1 MAPPGVRLSMIL
13 RYFVHVGKVWP
24 GASGVLIFFDTLLGV
39 CENCPRTVEEGR
51 VGDWPLRLM
60 SFGGLLVMLAMALA
74 LSENRRR
81 ISLRVVLTGLGLQLV
96 LAVLVFL
103 TGIGSALF
111 AATDR
116 AFAFF
121 MAASNEGAGFLFGK
135 LTTDYTLGA
144 VVAFQVLPIVIFF
157 SALAGIF
164 YHFGVTQWVVRAM
177 ARAMQKVMDVSGAES
192 LASALFV
199 FFGIES
205 TTAIAHYIRRM
216 TRSELF
222 TLMTAF
228 MATIAGTVMG
238 AYVSFGAA
246 PGHLLTA
253 SLMSAPAA
261 IVIAKML
268 VPETGQPL
276 TRGRVRFDPP
286 RESVNV
292 IDAAAN
298 GAGQGLRLA
307 VTIGAMLIAFV
318 GLVHL
323 VNLIVGGVSGLWM
336 AEPLSLQRLLGWAF
350 SPAAVVMGVPWED
363 AYEVGQ
369 LLGTKTILNEFLA
382 YRQMQ
387 PLAAD
392 GVIGPRSVTIATY
405 ALCGFANFGSV
416 AILVG
421 GLGMIDP
428 ERKGL
433 FARLGVWALISGTL
447 AAFMTAC
454 YAGMLA

>member
-1 MAPPGVRLSMIL
+1 MS
-13 RYFVHVGKVWP
+13 
-24 GASGVLIFFDTLLGV
+24 
-39 CENCPRTVEEGR
+39 
-51 VGDWPLRLM
+51 DWPLRLM
-60 SFGGLLVMLAMALA
+60 SFGGLLVMLAIAFA

-96 LAVLVFL
+96 LAVVIFL
-103 TGIGSALF
+103 TRIGSALF
-111 AATDR
+111 TATDR

-121 MAASNEGAGFLFGK
+121 LAASNEGAGFLFGR
-135 LTTDYTLGA
+135 LTTDPSLGA
-144 VVAFQVLPIVIFF
+144 IVAFQVLPIVIFF
-157 SALAGIF
+157 SALAGILH
-164 YHFGVTQWVVRAM
+164 HFGITQLVVRAM
-177 ARAMQKVMDVSGAES
+177 ARLMQKVMNISGAES

-205 TTAIAHYIRRM
+205 TTAIGHYIRRM

-238 AYVSFGAA
+238 EYVSFGAS

-261 IVIAKML
+261 IVIAKIL
-268 VPETGQPL
+268 IPETEQPL

-318 GLVHL
+318 GLIHL
-323 VNLIVGGVSGLWM
+323 VNLILGGASGLWLDE
-336 AEPLSLQRLLGWAF
+336 ALTLQGLLGWAF
-350 SPAAVVMGVPWED
+350 SPVAFVMGVPWED
-363 AYEVGQ
+363 AHEVGQ

-382 YRQMQ
+382 YEQMQ
-387 PLAAD
+387 PLVAE
-392 GVIGPRSVTIATY
+392 GVIGGRSVTIATY

-421 GLGMIDP
+421 GLGMIDRD
-428 ERKGL
+428 RKGL
-433 FARLGVWALISGTL
+433 FARLGIWALVSGTL

>member
-1 MAPPGVRLSMIL
+1 
-13 RYFVHVGKVWP
+13 
-24 GASGVLIFFDTLLGV
+24 
-39 CENCPRTVEEGR
+39 
-51 VGDWPLRLM
+51 M
-60 SFGGLLVMLAMALA
+60 SFAGLLVMLAVAFA

-103 TGIGSALF
+103 TGAGNALF
-111 AATDR
+111 AATDK

-121 MAASNEGAGFLFGK
+121 MAASNEGAGFLFGR

-157 SALAGIF
+157 SSLAGIL
-164 YHFGVTQWVVRAM
+164 YHFGVTQLVVRAM
-177 ARAMQKVMDVSGAES
+177 ARIMQKIMNTSGAES

-199 FFGIES
+199 FFGIEA

-261 IVIAKML
+261 IVIAKIL
-268 VPETGQPL
+268 VPEIERPL

-298 GAGQGLRLA
+298 GAAQGLRLA

-318 GLVHL
+318 GLIHL
-323 VNLIVGGVSGLWM
+323 VNLILGGVSGLWL
-336 AEPLSLQRLLGWAF
+336 AEPLTLQRLLGWAF

-382 YRQMQ
+382 YEQMQ

-392 GVIGPRSVTIATY
+392 GVIGVRSVTIATY

-428 ERKGL
+428 DRKGL

>member
-1 MAPPGVRLSMIL
+1 M
-13 RYFVHVGKVWP
+13 
-24 GASGVLIFFDTLLGV
+24 
-39 CENCPRTVEEGR
+39 
-51 VGDWPLRLM
+51 GDWPLRLM
-60 SFGGLLVMLAMALA
+60 SFGGLLVMLAVAFG

-96 LAVLVFL
+96 LAVLIFL
-103 TGIGSALF
+103 TGIGSGLF
-111 AATDR
+111 AVTDR
-116 AFAFF
+116 AFGFF
-121 MAASNEGAGFLFGK
+121 MAASNEGARFLFGR
-135 LTTDYTLGA
+135 LTTDDGLGA

-157 SALAGIF
+157 SALAGVL
-164 YHFGVTQWVVRAM
+164 YHLGVTQLVVRAM
-177 ARAMQKVMDVSGAES
+177 ARLMQRVMDISGAES

-205 TTAIAHYIRRM
+205 TTAIAHYIRKM

-238 AYVSFGAA
+238 AYVRFGAA

-261 IVIAKML
+261 IVIAKIL
-268 VPETGQPL
+268 IPETEQPL
-276 TRGRVRFDPP
+276 THGRVRFDPP
-286 RESVNV
+286 RESVNLL
-292 IDAAAN
+292 DAASN
-298 GAGQGLRLA
+298 GAAQGLRLA

-318 GLVHL
+318 GLIHL
-323 VNLIVGGVSGLWM
+323 VNLILGGVSGLWLD
-336 AEPLSLQRLLGWAF
+336 EPLTLQRLLGWVF
-350 SPAAVVMGVPWED
+350 SPVAFVMGVPWED

-382 YRQMQ
+382 YQQMQ

-392 GVIGPRSVTIATY
+392 GVIGGRSVTIATY

-421 GLGMIDP
+421 GLGMIDR

-433 FARLGVWALISGTL
+433 FARLGIRALVAGTL

-454 YAGMLA
+454 SAGMLA

>member
-1 MAPPGVRLSMIL
+1 MS
-13 RYFVHVGKVWP
+13 
-24 GASGVLIFFDTLLGV
+24 
-39 CENCPRTVEEGR
+39 E
-51 VGDWPLRLM
+51 WPLRLM
-60 SFGGLLVMLAMALA
+60 SFAGLLVMLAVAFA

-81 ISLRVVLTGLGLQLV
+81 ISRRVVLTGLGLQLV

-103 TGIGSALF
+103 TGAGNALF
-111 AATDR
+111 AATDK

-121 MAASNEGAGFLFGK
+121 MAASNEGAGFLFGR

-157 SALAGIF
+157 SSLAGIL
-164 YHFGVTQWVVRAM
+164 YHFGVTQFVVRAM
-177 ARAMQKVMDVSGAES
+177 ARIMQKIMNISGAES

-261 IVIAKML
+261 IVIAKIL
-268 VPETGQPL
+268 VPETERPL

-298 GAGQGLRLA
+298 GAAQGLRLA

-318 GLVHL
+318 GLIHL
-323 VNLIVGGVSGLWM
+323 VNLILGGVSGLWL

-382 YRQMQ
+382 YEQMQ

-392 GVIGPRSVTIATY
+392 GVIGPRSVAIATY

-428 ERKGL
+428 DRKGL
-433 FARLGVWALISGTL
+433 FARLGLWALIAGTL

>member
-1 MAPPGVRLSMIL
+1 M
-13 RYFVHVGKVWP
+13 
-24 GASGVLIFFDTLLGV
+24 
-39 CENCPRTVEEGR
+39 
-51 VGDWPLRLM
+51 GDWPLRLM
-60 SFGGLLVMLAMALA
+60 SFGGLLVMLATALA

-268 VPETGQPL
+268 VPETEQPL

>member
-1 MAPPGVRLSMIL
+1 MS
-13 RYFVHVGKVWP
+13 
-24 GASGVLIFFDTLLGV
+24 
-39 CENCPRTVEEGR
+39 E
-51 VGDWPLRLM
+51 WPLRLM
-60 SFGGLLVMLAMALA
+60 SFAGLLVMLAIAVA

-96 LAVLVFL
+96 LAVVIFL
-103 TGIGSALF
+103 TKMGSALF
-111 AATDR
+111 AATDK

-121 MAASNEGAGFLFGK
+121 MAASNEGAGFLFGR
-135 LTTDYTLGA
+135 LTTDYSLGA

-157 SALAGIF
+157 SSLAGIL
-164 YHFGVTQWVVRAM
+164 YHFGVTQLVVRAM
-177 ARAMQKVMDVSGAES
+177 ARIMQKIMDISGAES

-205 TTAIAHYIRRM
+205 TTAIGHYIRRM

-261 IVIAKML
+261 IVIAKIL
-268 VPETGQPL
+268 VPETERPL

-298 GAGQGLRLA
+298 GAAQGLRLA

-318 GLVHL
+318 GLIHL
-323 VNLIVGGVSGLWM
+323 VNLVVGGASGLWL
-336 AEPLSLQRLLGWAF
+336 AEPLTLQRLLGWAF

-382 YRQMQ
+382 YEQMQ
-387 PLAAD
+387 PLAAA

-421 GLGMIDP
+421 GLGLIDP

-433 FARLGVWALISGTL
+433 FARLGVWALIAGTL

>member
-1 MAPPGVRLSMIL
+1 M
-13 RYFVHVGKVWP
+13 
-24 GASGVLIFFDTLLGV
+24 
-39 CENCPRTVEEGR
+39 
-51 VGDWPLRLM
+51 GDWPLRLM
-60 SFGGLLVMLAMALA
+60 SFGGLLVMLAVAFG

-96 LAVLVFL
+96 LAVLIFL
-103 TGIGSALF
+103 TGIGSGLF
-111 AATDR
+111 AVADR
-116 AFAFF
+116 AFGFF
-121 MAASNEGAGFLFGK
+121 MAASNEGARFLFGR
-135 LTTDYTLGA
+135 LTTDGGLGA

-157 SALAGIF
+157 SALAGVL
-164 YHFGVTQWVVRAM
+164 YHLGVTQLVVRAM
-177 ARAMQKVMDVSGAES
+177 ARLMQRVMDISGAES

-205 TTAIAHYIRRM
+205 TTAIAHYIRKM

-238 AYVSFGAA
+238 AYVRFGAA

-261 IVIAKML
+261 IVIAKIL
-268 VPETGQPL
+268 IPETEQPL
-276 TRGRVRFDPP
+276 THGRVRFDPP
-286 RESVNV
+286 RDSVNLL
-292 IDAAAN
+292 DAASN
-298 GAGQGLRLA
+298 GAAQGLRLA

-318 GLVHL
+318 GLIHL
-323 VNLIVGGVSGLWM
+323 VNLILGGVSGLWL
-336 AEPLSLQRLLGWAF
+336 AEPLTLQRLLGWVF
-350 SPAAVVMGVPWED
+350 SPVAFVMGVPWED

-382 YRQMQ
+382 YQQMQ

-392 GVIGPRSVTIATY
+392 GVIGGRSVTIATY

-421 GLGMIDP
+421 GLGMIDR

-433 FARLGVWALISGTL
+433 FARLGIRALVAGTL

>member
-1 MAPPGVRLSMIL
+1 MS
-13 RYFVHVGKVWP
+13 
-24 GASGVLIFFDTLLGV
+24 
-39 CENCPRTVEEGR
+39 
-51 VGDWPLRLM
+51 DWPLRLL
-60 SFGGLLVMLAMALA
+60 SFGGLLVMLAIALA

-96 LAVLVFL
+96 LAVVIFL
-103 TGIGSALF
+103 TRIGSALF
-111 AATDR
+111 TATDR

-121 MAASNEGAGFLFGK
+121 LAASNEGAGFLFGR
-135 LTTDYTLGA
+135 LTTDYGLGA

-157 SALAGIF
+157 SALAGILH
-164 YHFGVTQWVVRAM
+164 HFGITQLVVRAM
-177 ARAMQKVMDVSGAES
+177 ARLMQKVMNISGVES

-205 TTAIAHYIRRM
+205 TTAIGHYIRRM

-238 AYVSFGAA
+238 AYVSFGAS

-261 IVIAKML
+261 IVIAKIL
-268 VPETGQPL
+268 IPETEQPL

-286 RESVNV
+286 RDSVNA

-318 GLVHL
+318 GLIHL
-323 VNLIVGGVSGLWM
+323 VNLVLGAASGLLLD
-336 AEPLSLQRLLGWAF
+336 EPLTLQGLLGWAF
-350 SPAAVVMGVPWED
+350 SPVAFVMGVPWED
-363 AYEVGQ
+363 AQEVGQ

-382 YRQMQ
+382 YEQMQ
-387 PLAAD
+387 PLAAE
-392 GVIGPRSVTIATY
+392 GVIGERSVTIATY

-433 FARLGVWALISGTL
+433 FARLGIWALVSGTL

>member
-1 MAPPGVRLSMIL
+1 VS
-13 RYFVHVGKVWP
+13 
-24 GASGVLIFFDTLLGV
+24 
-39 CENCPRTVEEGR
+39 E
-51 VGDWPLRLM
+51 WPLRLM
-60 SFGGLLVMLAMALA
+60 SFAGLLVMLAIAVA

-96 LAVLVFL
+96 LAVVIFL
-103 TGIGSALF
+103 TKMGSALF
-111 AATDR
+111 AATDK

-121 MAASNEGAGFLFGK
+121 MAASNEGAGFLFGR
-135 LTTDYTLGA
+135 LTTDYSLGA

-157 SALAGIF
+157 SSLAGIL
-164 YHFGVTQWVVRAM
+164 YHFGVTQLVVRAM
-177 ARAMQKVMDVSGAES
+177 ARIMQKIMDISGAES

-261 IVIAKML
+261 IVIAKIL
-268 VPETGQPL
+268 VPETERPL

-298 GAGQGLRLA
+298 GAAQGLRLA

-318 GLVHL
+318 GLIHL
-323 VNLIVGGVSGLWM
+323 VNLVVGGASGLWL
-336 AEPLSLQRLLGWAF
+336 AEPLTLQRLLGWAF

-382 YRQMQ
+382 YEQMQ
-387 PLAAD
+387 PLAAA

-421 GLGMIDP
+421 GLGLIDP

-433 FARLGVWALISGTL
+433 FARLGVWALIAGTL

>member
-1 MAPPGVRLSMIL
+1 MS
-13 RYFVHVGKVWP
+13 
-24 GASGVLIFFDTLLGV
+24 
-39 CENCPRTVEEGR
+39 N
-51 VGDWPLRLM
+51 WPLRLM
-60 SFGGLLVMLAMALA
+60 SVGGLLVMLAVAFA

-81 ISLRVVLTGLGLQLV
+81 ISLRVVLTGLGLQLA
-96 LAVLVFL
+96 LALVIFL
-103 TGIGSALF
+103 THIGSVLF
-111 AATDR
+111 GAADR

-121 MAASNEGAGFLFGK
+121 MAASNEGARFLFGK
-135 LTTDYTLGA
+135 LTTDQALGA
-144 VVAFQVLPIVIFF
+144 VVAFQVLPLVIFF
-157 SALAGIF
+157 SALAGIL
-164 YHFGVTQWVVRAM
+164 YHLGVTQLVVRAM
-177 ARAMQKVMDVSGAES
+177 ARIMQKVMNLSGAES

-261 IVIAKML
+261 VVIAKIL
-268 VPETGQPL
+268 IPETEQPL

-286 RESVNV
+286 RESVNLL
-292 IDAAAN
+292 DAAAN

-318 GLVHL
+318 GLIHL
-323 VNLIVGGVSGLWM
+323 LNLILGAISGLWM
-336 AEPLSLQRLLGWAF
+336 AEPLTLQRLLGWAF
-350 SPAAVVMGVPWED
+350 SPAAFVLGVPWDD

-382 YRQMQ
+382 YREMQ
-387 PLAAD
+387 PLAAG
-392 GVIGPRSVTIATY
+392 GVISRRSVTIATY

-421 GLGMIDP
+421 GLGMIDR

-433 FARLGVWALISGTL
+433 FARLGLWALVSGTL

>member
-1 MAPPGVRLSMIL
+1 M
-13 RYFVHVGKVWP
+13 H
-24 GASGVLIFFDTLLGV
+24 
-39 CENCPRTVEEGR
+39 
-51 VGDWPLRLM
+51 DWSLRLM
-60 SFGGLLVMLAMALA
+60 SFVGLCVMLAVALA

-81 ISLRVVLTGLGLQLV
+81 ISRRLVLTGLGLQLV
-96 LAVLVFL
+96 LAGVIFL
-103 TGIGSALF
+103 TGIGDALF
-111 AATDR
+111 AGAER

-121 MAASNEGAGFLFGK
+121 TAASNEGAGFLFGK
-135 LTTDYTLGA
+135 LTTDYGLGA

-157 SALAGIF
+157 SSLAAVL
-164 YHFGVTQWVVRAM
+164 YHFGVTQWVVRGM
-177 ARAMQKVMDVSGAES
+177 ARVMQRAMNASGAES
-192 LASALFV
+192 LACALFV

-205 TTAIAHYIRRM
+205 TTAIAEYIRRM
-216 TRSELF
+216 TRSEVF

-238 AYVSFGAA
+238 AYVSFGAS
-246 PGHLLTA
+246 PGHLLAA

-261 IVIAKML
+261 IVIAKIM
-268 VPETGQPL
+268 VPEMEEPL
-276 TRGRVRFDPP
+276 TRGRVHFDPP
-286 RESVNV
+286 RESVNL
-292 IDAAAN
+292 IDAAAR

-307 VTIGAMLIAFV
+307 ATIGAMLIAFV

-323 VNLIVGGVSGLWM
+323 ANLVLGAASGLVL
-336 AEPLSLQRLLGWAF
+336 AEPLSLQRIMGWAF
-350 SPAAVVMGVPWED
+350 SPVALVMGVPWED
-363 AYEVGQ
+363 AQAVGR

-382 YRQMQ
+382 YQQMQ
-387 PLAAD
+387 PLAAE
-392 GVIGPRSVTIATY
+392 GAIGTRSVTIATY

-421 GLGMIDP
+421 GLGLLDP

-433 FARLGVWALISGTL
+433 FARLGLWALVSGTL

>member
-1 MAPPGVRLSMIL
+1 MS
-13 RYFVHVGKVWP
+13 
-24 GASGVLIFFDTLLGV
+24 
-39 CENCPRTVEEGR
+39 E
-51 VGDWPLRLM
+51 WPLRLM
-60 SFGGLLVMLAMALA
+60 SFAGLLVMLAVAFA

-96 LAVLVFL
+96 LAALVFL
-103 TGIGSALF
+103 TGAGNALF
-111 AATDR
+111 VATDK

-121 MAASNEGAGFLFGK
+121 MAASNEGAGFLFGR

-157 SALAGIF
+157 SSLAAILH
-164 YHFGVTQWVVRAM
+164 HFGVTQFVVRAM
-177 ARAMQKVMDVSGAES
+177 ARIMQKIMNTSGAES

-205 TTAIAHYIRRM
+205 TTAIGHYIRRM

-261 IVIAKML
+261 IVIAKIL
-268 VPETGQPL
+268 VPETERPL

-318 GLVHL
+318 GLIHL
-323 VNLIVGGVSGLWM
+323 VNLILGGVSGLWL
-336 AEPLSLQRLLGWAF
+336 AEPLTLQRLLGWAF

-382 YRQMQ
+382 YEQMQ

-392 GVIGPRSVTIATY
+392 GVIGPRSVTIVTY

-428 ERKGL
+428 DRKGL
-433 FARLGVWALISGTL
+433 FARLGVWALIAGTL

>member
-1 MAPPGVRLSMIL
+1 MS
-13 RYFVHVGKVWP
+13 
-24 GASGVLIFFDTLLGV
+24 
-39 CENCPRTVEEGR
+39 
-51 VGDWPLRLM
+51 DWPLRLM
-60 SFGGLLVMLAMALA
+60 SLGGFLVMLAIAFA

-81 ISLRVVLTGLGLQLV
+81 ISVRLVLAGLGLQLV
-96 LAVLVFL
+96 LAGLIFL
-103 TGIGSALF
+103 TGIGTVLF
-111 AATDR
+111 EAAKK
-116 AFAFF
+116 AFEFF
-121 MAASNEGAGFLFGK
+121 MAASNEGAAFLFRG
-135 LTTDYTLGA
+135 LVTDSIVDASGEVTGLKIGA
-144 VVAFQVLPIVIFF
+144 TVAFQVLPLVIFF
-157 SALAGIF
+157 SALAAIL
-164 YHFGVTQWVVRAM
+164 YHFGVTQLVVRAM
-177 ARAMQKVMDVSGAES
+177 ARIMQKVMNTSGAES
-192 LASALFV
+192 LASALFI

-205 TTAIAHYIRRM
+205 TTAIGHYIRRM
-216 TRSELF
+216 TRSEIF

-261 IVIAKML
+261 MVIAKIL
-268 VPETGQPL
+268 IPETDEPF

-292 IDAAAN
+292 IDAAAS

-307 VTIGAMLIAFV
+307 VIIGAMLIAFV
-318 GLVHL
+318 GLIHL
-323 VNLIVGGVSGLWM
+323 LNLVLGGASGLWLD
-336 AEPLSLQRLLGWAF
+336 EPLTLQRLLGWAF
-350 SPAAVVMGVPWED
+350 SPVAFIMGVPWED

-382 YRQMQ
+382 YKQMQ
-387 PLAAD
+387 PLAED

-428 ERKGL
+428 DRKGL
-433 FARLGVWALISGTL
+433 FARLGIWALISGTL